1 MNTPIG
7 EKNLTQPKDYF
18 YAGAIQGG
26 SFMGNIT
33 PEYVRSLEEDIRL
46 SDEAETQY
54 KTQIEMLEREVDR
67 LNVIV
72 DALVKA
78 IKIIDRG

>member
-1 MNTPIG
+1 MSFSFEHLKNIGTISLESLSGTRMN
-7 EKNLTQPKDYF
+7 
-18 YAGAIQGG
+18 
-26 SFMGNIT
+26 
-33 PEYVRSLEEDIRL
+33 PEYVRSLEEDIRM

-67 LNVIV
+67 QEIII
-72 DALVKA
+72 DALIKA